1 MAEAQ
6 ILIVEDNNIVAIE
19 LRDRLQGLGYTI
31 AALTSS
37 GEEAI
42 EKAAERRPDLVL
54 MDIRLKGD
62 LNGMEAAEEIRARF
76 DIPVVYLTACT
87 DENTLQRAKIT
98 EPYGYILKPFEERG
112 LHSTI
117 EIALYKHKIERKLKE
132 SERWLATTL
141 KSIGDAVIATD
152 TKGYVRFM
160 NPVAEAL
167 TGWKQE
173 DALGKDF
180 AEVFNIVDEETRALT
195 ESPIMKALR
204 EGVIASLEDHTLI
217 AKDGREMAVDNNAA
231 PIRDD
236 KGNVAGAVLVFRDI
250 TEHKRAEEALERRT
264 AQLALINHI
273 GRRIAA
279 ALDLDQVLQSI
290 VDSAPRLISAGT
302 SAVIHL
308 TDKAAGELIPRAT
321 SAPEINFQEKLE
333 MSIGR
338 GIAALAAQEKRLINV
353 PDVEKDPRFLPM
365 DIPTS
370 KKSLLTAPL
379 LVDGDCIGTLSLSS
393 DQVGAFSTDDE
404 RLLTTLAAQAAIAVR
419 NAGLY
424 QEVQSRVEELVFLN
438 RVGRAVTSS
447 LDLKQVLTTVM
458 REATGVL
465 KVEAAS
471 VLLLDEED
479 EELVLETV
487 VGPRA
492 EEVKGLRV
500 PLGQG
505 VAGWVAREGQRL
517 LVPDAGK
524 DPRFYSSIDRVTG
537 FTTRSVLCVPLKL
550 KKKVI
555 GVIEAV
561 NKTEGYFSQADVAL
575 LSSMAQSAAIAIE
588 NARLYKDLQDQ
599 MEELKQT
606 QAQLLHTE
614 KMSALGRLAASLTHE
629 INNPLQSVI
638 GCLDLAKEE
647 LAEGENVDEY
657 LRIAREEVQ
666 RVAHT
671 VAQMRDLSRPA
682 SEKKGPTE
690 VNALVE
696 QVLELSRK
704 RCDENQVEVVWKPA
718 VDLPRLLL
726 MADQIKQV
734 FLNFLLNAIEAM
746 PGGGQLRVSTACT
759 SHPAGV
765 RIEFTDNGVGIA
777 PHVLPQVFEPFY
789 STKPE
794 GIGLGLSISYTIVER
809 HGGHIEVE
817 SRVGE
822 GSTFTVWLPA

>member
-42 EKAAERRPDLVL
+42 EKAAETRPDLVL

-62 LNGMEAAEEIRARF
+62 LNGMEAAEEIRAHF

-98 EPYGYILKPFEERG
+98 EPYGYILKPFEARG

-152 TKGYVRFM
+152 IKGYVRFM

-180 AEVFNIVDEETRALT
+180 TEVFNIVDEETRALT
-195 ESPIMKALR
+195 ESPITKALR

-250 TEHKRAEEALERRT
+250 TEHKRAEEALEHRT

-308 TDKAAGELIPRAT
+308 TDKAAGKLIPRAT
-321 SAPEINFQEKLE
+321 SAPEINFQEKLG

-338 GIAALAAQEKRLINV
+338 GIAGLVAQEKRLINV

-393 DQVGAFSTDDE
+393 DQMGAFSSDDE

-419 NAGLY
+419 NARLY

-458 REATGVL
+458 REAIGVL

-471 VLLLDEED
+471 VLLLHEED

-517 LVPDAGK
+517 LVPDVGK

-599 MEELKQT
+599 MDELKQT

-718 VDLPRLLL
+718 ADLPRLLL

-746 PGGGQLRVSTACT
+746 PGGGQLRVSTAYT

-777 PHVLPQVFEPFY
+777 PDALPQVFEPFY

>member
-1 MAEAQ
+1 MAKAQ
-6 ILIVEDNNIVAIE
+6 ILIVEDNNIVAME
-19 LRDRLQGLGYTI
+19 LRDRLQSLGYTV
-31 AALTSS
+31 AAVASS

-42 EKAAERRPDLVL
+42 EKAAETRPDLIL
-54 MDIRLKGD
+54 MDIKLKGD
-62 LNGMEAAEEIRARF
+62 VDGVEAAEGIRARF
-76 DIPVVYLTACT
+76 DIPVLYLTAYL

-117 EIALYKHKIERKLKE
+117 EIALYKHKMERQLEE

-141 KSIGDAVIATD
+141 RSIGDAVIATD
-152 TKGYVRFM
+152 NKGCIRFM
-160 NPVAEAL
+160 NPVAEVL

-180 AEVFNIVDEETRALT
+180 IEVFSMVHERTGTLT
-195 ESPIMKALR
+195 ESPVTKALR
-204 EGVIASLEDHTLI
+204 EGVVVSLEDHTLI
-217 AKDGREMAVDNNAA
+217 AKDGREIAVDNNAA

-236 KGNVAGAVLVFRDI
+236 KGNVTGAVSVFRDI

-264 AQLALINHI
+264 AQLALINNI

-290 VDSAPRLISAGT
+290 VDSAIRLIPAGT
-302 SAVIHL
+302 SAVTHL
-308 TDKAAGELIPRAT
+308 ADEATGKLIPRAT
-321 SAPEINFQEKLE
+321 SAPEVNFQERLE
-333 MSIGR
+333 MSIGK
-338 GIAALAAQEKRLINV
+338 GIAGLAAQEKRVINV
-353 PDVEKDPRFLPM
+353 PNVEEDPRFLPM

-379 LVDGDCIGTLSLSS
+379 LLDGGCIGTLSLSS

-404 RLLTTLAAQAAIAVR
+404 RLLTTLAAQAAITVR
-419 NAGLY
+419 NARLY
-424 QEVQSRVEELVFLN
+424 QEVQHKVEELVFLN

-447 LDLKQVLTTVM
+447 LDLEQILETVM
-458 REATGVL
+458 QEAAGVL

-487 VGPRA
+487 VGSRA

-500 PLGQG
+500 PLGEG

-517 LVPDAGK
+517 LVPDVGK

-537 FTTRSVLCVPLKL
+537 FTTSSVLCVPLTVKE
-550 KKKVI
+550 KVI

-561 NKTEGYFSQADVAL
+561 NKIKGHFSQADVAL

-599 MEELKQT
+599 MHTLQRT

-657 LRIAREEVQ
+657 LRIAREEVR
-666 RVAHT
+666 RVAYT
-671 VAQMRDLSRPA
+671 VGQMRDLSRPA

-704 RCDENQVEVVWKPA
+704 RCNENQVEVVWRPA
-718 VDLPRLLL
+718 ADLPPLLL
-726 MADQIKQV
+726 VADQIRQV
-734 FLNFLLNAIEAM
+734 FLNLLLNAIEAM

-759 SHPAGV
+759 SRPARV

-777 PHVLPQVFEPFY
+777 PDVLPQVFEPFY
-789 STKPE
+789 STKLE

-809 HGGHIEVE
+809 HGGHLEVE

-822 GSTFTVWLPA
+822 GSTFTVWLPV